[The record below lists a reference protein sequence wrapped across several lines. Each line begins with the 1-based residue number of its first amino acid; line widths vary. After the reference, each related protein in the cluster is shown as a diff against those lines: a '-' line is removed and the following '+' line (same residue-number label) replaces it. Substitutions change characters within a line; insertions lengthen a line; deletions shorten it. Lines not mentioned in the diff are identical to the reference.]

1 PLNPSTGYF
10 IDVTGSVLDLQGL
23 SLQGIFTSFVTGL
36 GASTTAPSVVQVSP
50 ANGTLGVPVNPQV
63 LVVVSAPVSAA
74 SVGSNAITV
83 SSGGTAVAGAI
94 SLNSDRTVLTFVPS
108 SLLAVSTT
116 YTVTVSGFSDQAG
129 NQVTPFTSSFSTGTS
144 GVADTNRPTVTAV
157 SPVNGAT
164 GVPAGSSIVVT
175 FNEVI
180 DAATVNVNTV
190 QISANGF
197 GGQLAG
203 SYG

>member
-1 PLNPSTGYF
+1 
-10 IDVTGSVLDLQGL
+10 
-23 SLQGIFTSFVTGL
+23 FVTGL
-36 GASTTAPSVVQVSP
+36 GASTAAARVVQVSP

-144 GVADTNRPTVTAV
+144 GVADTNPPTGAAGH
-157 SPVNGAT
+157 PGNGAPRT
-164 GVPAGSSIVVT
+164 PA
-175 FNEVI
+175 
-180 DAATVNVNTV
+180 
-190 QISANGF
+190 
-197 GGQLAG
+197 
-203 SYG
+203 